1 MTDQVMTGSL
11 LLAAGVALLAGLVS
25 FASPCCLPLV
35 PGFLGYVTGLSDTP
49 LARRGRG
56 RLVLGA
62 LLFVVGFSAVY
73 IFGAVLVS
81 SLSVQLQARQEWL
94 MRVGGALVI
103 VMALG
108 VLGVGP
114 SWSAA
119 PAWRPATGLAGAPVL
134 GVVFGLGWGP
144 CQGPTLGAILA
155 MASPLS
161 AQSGSVV
168 RGVLLVSVYC
178 LGLGLPFVA
187 MAAAVGRAVRVN
199 RWLQRHRR
207 AIQLT
212 GGGVLLAVG
221 VLMVSGAWLV
231 AVSWVQIQLVSGFV
245 TVV

>member
-1 MTDQVMTGSL
+1 MADQVVTGSL
-11 LLAAGVALLAGLVS
+11 LLAAAVALLAGLVS

-62 LLFVVGFSAVY
+62 LLFVVGFTAVY
-73 IFGAVLVS
+73 VLGAVLVS
-81 SLSVQLQARQEWL
+81 ALSVQLQSHQDVL
-94 MRVGGALVI
+94 MRAGGALVI

-108 VLGVGP
+108 LLGLGP
-114 SWSAA
+114 AWSAV
-119 PAWRPATGLAGAPVL
+119 PQWRPATGLAGAPVL

-161 AQSGSVV
+161 AQSGSVG
-168 RGVLLVSVYC
+168 RGVLLVVVYC

-187 MAAAVGRAVRVN
+187 MAAAVHRAVHVS
-199 RWLQRHRR
+199 RWLQRRR
-207 AIQLT
+207 RVIQLT
-212 GGGVLLAVG
+212 GGSILLAVG
-221 VLMVSGAWLV
+221 TLMVTGTWL
-231 AVSWVQIQLVSGFV
+231 
-245 TVV
+245 TVVTWTQVTLVNGFTTVV